1 MAAFLMVFLTAMVI
15 AYALVAVA
23 TVKVWSAVTYGE
35 GRHED
40 RPERIVSEAAGGTRK
55 RRCPEPARRPP
66 CAAGRDA
73 CAVAVSDHGR
83 KRRAPPGRSK
93 TVRGKSV
100 FSPLIRPVTPVI
112 LEEGPRTA

>member
-15 AYALVAVA
+15 AYALVALA

-40 RPERIVSEAAGGTRK
+40 RPDWIVSEAAGGTRK
-55 RRCPEPARRPP
+55 RRCSEPARRPP

-73 CAVAVSDHGR
+73 CAVAVSGHGR
-83 KRRAPPGRSK
+83 KRRAPP
-93 TVRGKSV
+93 
-100 FSPLIRPVTPVI
+100 
-112 LEEGPRTA
+112 